1 VRGGKT
7 VSEMENESA
16 RGSKKEGKKRRPETE
31 HSLPK
36 TEGPTQSPRRNMAT
50 GEALL

>member
-1 VRGGKT
+1 
-7 VSEMENESA
+7 MENESA

-36 TEGPTQSPRRNMAT
+36 LRHPNNRLSAAAASADLLTLRKRR
-50 GEALL
+50 